1 MEVDQNLIAAV
12 KKIGIND
19 TGLYQWDGKSLH
31 SLYGNVRIQEYTG
44 MSREEF
50 DAVVQGDFVNMVV
63 KEDREK
69 SMRQL
74 NEMVKNQES
83 GVFSFRIYH
92 KDRFMTWLRVEAKY
106 MGEMNGEP
114 VIMAYF
120 SSLSGEEAVFETLV
134 DRLNDIIYVI
144 DKQSHELLYMND
156 YALKTSDYRNYVG
169 MKCHKYLNNID
180 EPCPWCSLPMIKNG
194 KAHVAENYVPPQGRW
209 YEHDVFDINWY
220 NYDAAA
226 FYLTDITEK
235 KNLEKIKV
243 KGQYQ
248 RILNANPDALA
259 LYAAN
264 LTRNTIGDG
273 QCSSRAVWNRIDL
286 DNCDSFFASVEKMI
300 MDKAIQQRFAM
311 VFKQKALLEEY
322 YKGITEETIVYP
334 ILNHLGEKMWIKG
347 TVSMV
352 ENPVNNDIEAVIYAV
367 NVTHNKKLEKVV
379 QRITLDDYD
388 FVALIDRRKK
398 TVEQIMMSEKSD
410 IVRSYETVD
419 YNTVLKQLMI
429 GKTNPAETQN
439 HLDKLQYANILKK
452 LETDGSVIYP
462 YTSFSAKKQPLRKQ
476 LKFIWLAEARDFI
489 LMTRTD
495 ITAAYQEEQRQL
507 ERLTE
512 TMKKLEIANNAK
524 TDFVSRISH
533 DIRTPISAIVS
544 MTQFAKEDIDHKD
557 QLMDD
562 IKKIEGSNAFL
573 MSLINDILDV
583 SKIDSGK
590 MELYPEPYP
599 YEEYIANVSGMFA
612 PMCADKGLT
621 FKILNNR
628 SIGATAIVDKV
639 RLNQITMNLLSNA
652 VKYTP
657 KGGTVTYDSQTQRL
671 PGNKVKVQFTISDTG
686 IGMSEEFQKRMFEEF
701 TQEDSEYRKEHG
713 VSGTGLGLAIV
724 KRIID
729 LMNGTIEVWSR
740 LNEGTSVTVTLVL
753 PSGTAPMVQGESKTL
768 SASLNLPHR
777 LNLSIL
783 VVEDNEINREIAA
796 RILNHLGA
804 ETEFAFNGAE
814 GAEKFRVSKKGQY
827 DVILMDIQMPVMDGF
842 EAAGQIRRMDRS
854 DAGTVPIIAMSANV
868 FDTSIQAAK
877 KAGMNDYLTKPVD
890 PEKVYEVLSK
900 YQKK

>member
-1 MEVDQNLIAAV
+1 
-12 KKIGIND
+12 
-19 TGLYQWDGKSLH
+19 
-31 SLYGNVRIQEYTG
+31 
-44 MSREEF
+44 
-50 DAVVQGDFVNMVV
+50 
-63 KEDREK
+63 
-69 SMRQL
+69 
-74 NEMVKNQES
+74 
-83 GVFSFRIYH
+83 
-92 KDRFMTWLRVEAKY
+92 
-106 MGEMNGEP
+106 
-114 VIMAYF
+114 MAYF

-169 MKCHKYLNNID
+169 MKCHKYLNNLD

-398 TVEQIMMSEKSD
+398 TVEQIMMSEKAD

-419 YNTVLKQLMI
+419 YNTVLKQLII
-429 GKTNPAETQN
+429 GKTNPTETQN

-533 DIRTPISAIVS
+533 DIRTPLSAIVS

-686 IGMSEEFQKRMFEEF
+686 IGMSEEFQKRMFEELH
-701 TQEDSEYRKEHG
+701 RK
-713 VSGTGLGLAIV
+713 
-724 KRIID
+724 
-729 LMNGTIEVWSR
+729 
-740 LNEGTSVTVTLVL
+740 TVNTARNMASAALDLVL
-753 PSGTAPMVQGESKTL
+753 QL
-768 SASLNLPHR
+768 
-777 LNLSIL
+777 
-783 VVEDNEINREIAA
+783 
-796 RILNHLGA
+796 
-804 ETEFAFNGAE
+804 
-814 GAEKFRVSKKGQY
+814 
-827 DVILMDIQMPVMDGF
+827 
-842 EAAGQIRRMDRS
+842 
-854 DAGTVPIIAMSANV
+854 
-868 FDTSIQAAK
+868 
-877 KAGMNDYLTKPVD
+877 
-890 PEKVYEVLSK
+890 
-900 YQKK
+900 